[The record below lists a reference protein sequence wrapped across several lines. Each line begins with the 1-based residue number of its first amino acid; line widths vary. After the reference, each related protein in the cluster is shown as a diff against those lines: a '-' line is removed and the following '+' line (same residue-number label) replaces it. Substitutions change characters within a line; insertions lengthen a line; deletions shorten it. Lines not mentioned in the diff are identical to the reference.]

1 MTDKEIFD
9 YNDALGKIRAPIENF
24 VDATY
29 FKILNEEQKPR
40 IQTAVF
46 YQNGKKQWRQ
56 WQDGIGIYQPETGEY
71 KVSCGS
77 SNPFLIPFQTPV
89 GIFTFNQNVI
99 NRVRAVREFLER
111 QKIEVW
117 DN

>member
-9 YNDALGKIRAPIENF
+9 CNDALGKIRAPIENF
-24 VDATY
+24 VEATY

-46 YQNGKKQWRQ
+46 YQNGKKHRHQ
-56 WQDGIGIYQPETGEY
+56 WQDGTGIYQPETGEY

-77 SNPFLIPFQTPV
+77 SNPFLYLSRLQ
-89 GIFTFNQNVI
+89 
-99 NRVRAVREFLER
+99 
-111 QKIEVW
+111 
-117 DN
+117 